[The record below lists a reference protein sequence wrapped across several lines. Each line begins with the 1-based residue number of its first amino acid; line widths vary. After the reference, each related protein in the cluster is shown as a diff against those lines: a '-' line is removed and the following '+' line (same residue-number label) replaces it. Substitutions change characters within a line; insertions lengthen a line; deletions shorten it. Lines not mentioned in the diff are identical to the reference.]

1 MRSTKELFSH
11 AAETARRFRERG
23 GQRQLVDAAVGV
35 GSSLTRL
42 YVDGVDLDKVRLTC
56 RLIGA
61 DGEPT
66 GDQFP
71 VIVQS
76 FGATAAE
83 NRVVDLTK
91 PVVPPIVAG
100 MWVLGS
106 VINGDW
112 ECVSPPFL
120 KAGEC

>member
-1 MRSTKELFSH
+1 MTALFNH
-11 AAETARRFRERG
+11 AAETARRFGGRG
-23 GQRQLVDAAVGV
+23 GERQLVDAAAGV

-42 YVDGVDLDKVRLTC
+42 YVDGVDVDKVRLTC
-56 RLIGA
+56 RLLGA

-83 NRVVDLTK
+83 NRAVDLTK

-100 MWVLGS
+100 LRVLGS
-106 VINGDW
+106 VVSGDW
-112 ECVSPPFL
+112 ECVSPPFF
-120 KAGEC
+120 KAGDC